1 MTLVAF
7 EELKWIGAC
16 HSSRGKPTGSHGTQ
30 PRAANSVSS
39 IHPTLPNAHWRKATM
54 LQPTSQSLCASS
66 SLACLHTCCHT
77 VSCGRKAG
85 KGEGIVHL
93 EEPSPFLE
101 QGRDRWVGTLPNGFS
116 QASPVFIEGLN
127 EGFRRQGGGR
137 KAPSA
142 DMTALRSRFG
152 RKPQPSLLPGSL
164 PVPELWRGRKGEVAI
179 PAIKA
184 PMC

>member
-1 MTLVAF
+1 MFPQTVCLNGFQMTLVAF

-39 IHPTLPNAHWRKATM
+39 IHPTLPNEHWRKATM

-66 SLACLHTCCHT
+66 SLACQLHTCCHT

-93 EEPSPFLE
+93 EEPFPLPSLSKGEIGGWGACPTDFLKPLLSSSS
-101 QGRDRWVGTLPNGFS
+101 R
-116 QASPVFIEGLN
+116 EGLN

-142 DMTALRSRFG
+142 
-152 RKPQPSLLPGSL
+152 
-164 PVPELWRGRKGEVAI
+164 V
-179 PAIKA
+179 
-184 PMC
+184 